1 MSMAKLAQ
9 FKKAIEELVAEVKW
23 NESSNAPVEFIGEVI
38 GATLEHNVRKVFINR
53 LLSAL
58 GWALEETVAE
68 EARVKADTTLFLDYL
83 GVHLDKRIPLLIF
96 EAKACDKPF
105 VSAST
110 AAGSRQSP
118 AELIARA
125 LNYIKQGNGVSPPVI
140 GEWIEWLMKLRE
152 YVINLKKQ
160 SDHVVSRVAISS
172 GQWLVI
178 FTEPGPT
185 FIEQT
190 HDVNPENILAFK
202 ADDFVRYSDDI
213 FGHISYGRL
222 VEDIPSPLRPTQL
235 RAFISGSDVSRVY
248 RALWISWKTSGSEGM
263 LDTFPQILVYP
274 VIVIERSD
282 NILLKVADAKRFKV
296 TFVPSDEMDLKAHLE
311 TVESKLNLLL
321 DAICDEL
328 QQQFVVSELS
338 VFPGFPTPPLR
349 GSRSSL
355 VPYPEQSSK
364 QFISPWQNRAGEFL
378 LLTGTSYHF
387 LLEHPKVVTCIGHNW
402 SECMAVSLHNGVPI
416 YSQSVDPKSFYI
428 SGSSHHCAHSIIHD
442 RRSDN
447 CFVEVF
453 ESFLC
458 CKACIFDQICWPE
471 GRAAA
476 LPCGQH
482 IAASDS

>member
-9 FKKAIEELVAEVKW
+9 FKKAIEDLVAEVKW

-58 GWALEETVAE
+58 GWVLEDTVAE
-68 EARVKADTTLFLDYL
+68 EARVKGDTTLFLDYL

-96 EAKACDKPF
+96 EAKAWDKPF

-110 AAGSRQSP
+110 AAESRQSP

-140 GEWIEWLMKLRE
+140 GEWIEWLLKLRD
-152 YVINLKKQ
+152 YVRNLKEQ
-160 SDHVVSRVAISS
+160 SDYLVSRVAIST

-178 FTEPGPT
+178 FTLPGPA
-185 FIEQT
+185 FLEQKP
-190 HDVNPENILAFK
+190 VKPESILVFQT
-202 ADDFVRYSDDI
+202 DDFVFESDNI
-213 FGHISYGRL
+213 FGQISYGRL
-222 VEDIPSPLRPTQL
+222 VAVIPSPLRPTQL
-235 RAFISGSDVSRVY
+235 RAFISGSAVSRVF

-263 LDTFPQILVYP
+263 LDTFPQLLVYP
-274 VIVIERSD
+274 VIVIERAD
-282 NILLKVADAKRFKV
+282 NILLKVADAKRFKG

-311 TVESKLNLLL
+311 TVENKLNLLL

-328 QQQFVVSELS
+328 EQQFVVSELS
-338 VFPGFPTPPLR
+338 VFPGFPTTPLR

-355 VPYPEQSSK
+355 VPYPEKSSK
-364 QFISPWQNRAGEFL
+364 QFINPWQKRAGEFL

-387 LLEHPKVVTCIGHNW
+387 LLEHPKVATCIGHNW
-402 SECMAVSLHNGVPI
+402 SECMAVSMHNGAPI

-428 SGSSHHCAHSIIHD
+428 SGSSHHCAHRIIHD

-447 CFVEVF
+447 CLVEVF

-458 CKACIFDQICWPE
+458 CKACIFDQICWSE

-482 IAASDS
+482 IEASDS